1 MATQTLDQVQGR
13 AQTLLSAL
21 ESVWQQRWLAVLVAA
36 GVAALAGIVTA
47 RVLPHGPATAP
58 QVLLVMATS
67 LGVGIAGG
75 LAMRSWWALL
85 LAPAAYILAVEAA
98 RLGTAGPTA
107 GAIRLD
113 NLFGILA
120 FVTGRGFHGL
130 AALPPM
136 ALGTG
141 LGIMLAA
148 RLMAG
153 PAAASAGGLL
163 RWLPGLLLAGVVVA
177 FGVAV
182 MWPASTP
189 PIAGADGKPLP
200 GSITTLE
207 KVRLGNSD
215 QWIMIRGYNAENPVL
230 LYLSGGPGQSDLAYS
245 RIFFDDLSRDFV
257 VVGWDQRGTGKSYAA
272 LDPTAALTLEQA
284 ISDTIELT
292 NYLRERF
299 GEEKIYLLG
308 ESWGS
313 TLGVL
318 AVQRRP
324 DLYHAWIG
332 SGQMVSQRET
342 DRRLYHD
349 VLALAARTG
358 DEALTRQMQAY
369 GEPPYADIP
378 YAYALV
384 MSYYEALYG
393 PYTVPQSY
401 IETGERS
408 NPGPYGILA
417 SEYNF
422 VERVNVLRGLID
434 MFTVM
439 YPQLQQIDFR
449 RDVPRLDVP
458 VYILD
463 GGAELSSRRDLALAW
478 FDQLEAPIK
487 RIYTFDGAAHSV
499 AFEQFQPFHR
509 LMVETVLPE
518 TYAN

>member
-85 LAPAAYILAVEAA
+85 LAPSAYILAVEAA

-182 MWPASTP
+182 MLPASTP
-189 PIAGADGKPLP
+189 PITGADGKPLP
-200 GSITTLE
+200 GSIATLE
-207 KVRLGNSD
+207 KVRLGDSD
-215 QWIMIRGYNAENPVL
+215 QWIMIRGYDAENPVI

-245 RIFFDDLSRDFV
+245 RIFFDLS
-257 VVGWDQRGTGKSYAA
+257 
-272 LDPTAALTLEQA
+272 
-284 ISDTIELT
+284 
-292 NYLRERF
+292 
-299 GEEKIYLLG
+299 
-308 ESWGS
+308 
-313 TLGVL
+313 
-318 AVQRRP
+318 
-324 DLYHAWIG
+324 
-332 SGQMVSQRET
+332 
-342 DRRLYHD
+342 
-349 VLALAARTG
+349 
-358 DEALTRQMQAY
+358 
-369 GEPPYADIP
+369 
-378 YAYALV
+378 
-384 MSYYEALYG
+384 
-393 PYTVPQSY
+393 
-401 IETGERS
+401 
-408 NPGPYGILA
+408 
-417 SEYNF
+417 
-422 VERVNVLRGLID
+422 LIH
-434 MFTVM
+434 
-439 YPQLQQIDFR
+439 I
-449 RDVPRLDVP
+449 
-458 VYILD
+458 
-463 GGAELSSRRDLALAW
+463 
-478 FDQLEAPIK
+478 
-487 RIYTFDGAAHSV
+487 
-499 AFEQFQPFHR
+499 
-509 LMVETVLPE
+509 
-518 TYAN
+518 